1 MRRLT
6 ERREA
11 STAGPASPSRTWR
24 RMVLALPLGLLLTA
38 CDTGKA
44 GRFGMPKPTTEQG
57 HRTLTLWTGAF
68 WAAIVVGAFVYA
80 LILWACF
87 RFRKRGDRMPR
98 QVHYNVPIEVLY
110 VALPF
115 VIIGVLFFYTARD
128 ESYIDKLSKNPD
140 VKIGVVGFQWSWQFN
155 YPDEKL
161 QVTGRPGQEPVLVL
175 PVDKRVQF
183 IETSPDVIHSFWVP
197 DFLFKRDVIPGRAN
211 RFEIRTEKAG
221 TFEGRCA
228 ELCGVYHSRML
239 FKVKIVPD
247 DEYQRFLRTAKA
259 QAAAGTSD
267 IYSTTSGGTA
277 TSTAAVGSAK

>member
-6 ERREA
+6 ERRKA
-11 STAGPASPSRTWR
+11 SSAGPASPTRTWR
-24 RMVLALPLGLLLTA
+24 RLVALAPLALLLTA
-38 CDTGKA
+38 CDTSKV
-44 GRFGMPKPTTEQG
+44 GRFGFPKPTTEQG
-57 HRTLTLWTGAF
+57 HRILALWTGAF
-68 WAAIVVGAFVYA
+68 WAAIVVGVFVYA

-87 RFRKRGDRMPR
+87 RFRKRGDKMPR
-98 QVHYNVPIEVLY
+98 QVHYNVPVEVLY

-128 ESYIDKLSKNPD
+128 ETYVDKLSKNPD
-140 VKIGVVGFQWSWQFN
+140 VTIGVVGFQWSWQFN

-175 PVDKRVQF
+175 PVDKKVQF

-239 FKVKIVPD
+239 FQVKVVPD
-247 DEYQRFLRTAKA
+247 DEYQRFLTTAKA
-259 QAAAGTSD
+259 QATAGTSD

-277 TSTAAVGSAK
+277 SSATAVGSAK

>member
-1 MRRLT
+1 VRRLT

-11 STAGPASPSRTWR
+11 SSAGPASLPRTWR
-24 RMVLALPLGLLLTA
+24 RLILVIPLALSLTG
-38 CDTGKA
+38 CDKKKVA
-44 GRFGMPKPTTEQG
+44 RFGLPQPTTAQG
-57 HRTLTLWTGAF
+57 HRILTLWTGAF
-68 WAAIVVGAFVYA
+68 WAALVVGAFVYV

-87 RFRKRGDRMPR
+87 RFRRRGDRLPR
-98 QVHYNVPIEVLY
+98 QVHYNVPVEVLY
-110 VALPF
+110 VAIPF

-128 ESYIDKLSKNPD
+128 ESYLDKLSKKPD
-140 VKIGVVGFQWSWQFN
+140 VRIGVVGFQWDWQFN

-161 QVTGRPGQEPVLVL
+161 QVTGRIGQDPVLVL
-175 PVDKRVQF
+175 PVNKQVQF

-239 FKVKIVPD
+239 FKVKVVSD
-247 DEYQRFLRTAKA
+247 DAYQRFLTTAKA

-277 TSTAAVGSAK
+277 SSAAAIGSAK

>member
-1 MRRLT
+1 MRRRTL
-6 ERREA
+6 RREA
-11 STAGPASPSRTWR
+11 LAAGPAHSPPRWR
-24 RMVLALPLGLLLTA
+24 RLLLLAPLLPLLTA
-38 CDTGKA
+38 CDSEKWA
-44 GRFGMPKPTTEQG
+44 RFGFPKPTTEQG
-57 HRTLTLWTGAF
+57 HRTLTLWVGAF
-68 WAAIVVGAFVYA
+68 WAAIVVGVFVYA

-87 RFRKRGDRMPR
+87 RFRKRGDKLPR
-98 QVHYNVPIEVLY
+98 QVHYNIPVEVLY

-128 ESYIDKLSKNPD
+128 ESYIDKLSKQPD

-161 QVTGRPGQEPVLVL
+161 QVTGRIGQGPVLVL
-175 PVDKRVQF
+175 PVNKRVQF
-183 IETSPDVIHSFWVP
+183 IETSPDVIHSFWIP

-228 ELCGVYHSRML
+228 EFCGVYHSRML
-239 FKVKIVPD
+239 FKVKVVPD
-247 DEYQRFLRTAKA
+247 GEYQRFLTTAKA

-277 TSTAAVGSAK
+277 NSAAAVGSVK